1 MDESCIGYLRCSHS
15 THLYLHCSGALHH
28 RIALHP
34 PSCWLLDSLHSAVV
48 CLWPTRI
55 NATPHHKTPISFLNL
70 CGLHT
75 LPQRWLPVPHR
86 QGGHPSLSS
95 SCSSSSS
102 TSPPSSPHQLLQP
115 HHHNRYG
122 SLPPSL
128 SLSPPPSRL
137 CGDWGLVG
145 WQHVVPTF
153 FPSIV

>member
-1 MDESCIGYLRCSHS
+1 MLSQHTPVPPLQRCTASSHCIASPLLLAAGLSA
-15 THLYLHCSGALHH
+15 LCSGLPLAD
-28 RIALHP
+28 ANKCDA
-34 PSCWLLDSLHSAVV
+34 SSQ
-48 CLWPTRI
+48 
-55 NATPHHKTPISFLNL
+55 NPISFLNL